1 MPMPLSRSIRLNY
14 LFYSCACGATYPY
27 LAPFFKEVVGV
38 SDRYLGLIMM
48 IRPIMALVGQPIWSQ
63 VSDRSGRRSHLGAG
77 LVFIA
82 SMLCPLLI
90 FIHTPVWVCLVFAL
104 WSFFN
109 APLFTLSDSITYDY
123 LGPARRDTIGR
134 FRVFASM
141 GFILAVTLVGF
152 IYDRKGLQSQFA
164 VFSVLGFL
172 SFLILWPIPPVPR
185 TTSLQSKSGI
195 KALLKKRNVIIFLCS
210 VFLIEIT
217 NAMALTFLSVYG
229 RQLGANNM
237 QIGWIWALGTCAE
250 VITMLLFS
258 RVYKRIGIKN
268 ILIIGYLAIVV
279 RWGLSGLVTS
289 WWQLLPVQLLHAL
302 TLTYVY
308 IGSTLFMDMESTQ
321 HIRTT
326 AQSFYTMVILN
337 TAYVIGCGL
346 GGFLSDHFGYSSMFF
361 TCSLM
366 GSVGLIILVFLVKSP
381 ADQHVA
387 A

>member
-1 MPMPLSRSIRLNY
+1 MPLSRSIRLNY

-38 SDRYLGLIMM
+38 SDHYLGLILM
-48 IRPIMALVGQPIWSQ
+48 IRPIMALAGQPIWSQ

-77 LVFIA
+77 LVLTA
-82 SMLCPLLI
+82 SVLCPLL
-90 FIHTPVWVCLVFAL
+90 FFFHTPVWGCLIFAL

-109 APLFTLSDSITYDY
+109 APLFTLADSITYDY
-123 LGPARRDTIGR
+123 LGPARRDTIGK
-134 FRVFASM
+134 FRVFASL

-152 IYDRKGLQSQFA
+152 VYDRKGLQSQFA
-164 VFSVLGFL
+164 MFSMLGILTF
-172 SFLILWPIPPVPR
+172 FILWPIPPVAR
-185 TTSLQSKSGI
+185 TTSHQSRSGI
-195 KALLKKRNVIIFLCS
+195 KALLKKRNVLIFLCS

-229 RQLGANNM
+229 KHLGANNM
-237 QIGWIWALGTCAE
+237 QIGWIWAVGTCAE
-250 VITMLLFS
+250 VATMLLFS

-268 ILIIGYLAIVV
+268 ILIIGYIAIVA
-279 RWGLSGLVTS
+279 RWALSGLVTS
-289 WWQLLPVQLLHAL
+289 WWQLLPIQLLHAL

-337 TAYVIGCGL
+337 TAYVIGCVL
-346 GGFLSDHFGYSSMFF
+346 GGFLSDRFGYANMFF

-366 GSVGLIILVFLVKSP
+366 GSAGLGILVFLVKP
-381 ADQHVA
+381 PTDQHVPA
-387 A
+387 